1 LQEKGLTA
9 TQRKLLEAGK
19 REFLEKGFKSASLRN
34 IVREA
39 GFTLGA
45 FYGYYRDKEALFNAL
60 AAPADGLTAMFK
72 AAQDAHFDLIGAK
85 ETRNSR
91 RLSTEYLRR
100 FIDYVY
106 DNFDA
111 FRLVVCC
118 AEGTKY
124 QSYIHDLVE
133 LEVRRSK
140 TYFAELRKRGK
151 LKGRISGE
159 IHHMLTSAYFTAV
172 FEVIAHNMERK
183 KALGYIDQV
192 ALFFNSG
199 WDSLI
204 QFL

>member
-1 LQEKGLTA
+1 LKEDELTA

-19 REFLEKGFKSASLRN
+19 REFLAKGFKSASLRN
-34 IVREA
+34 IVRDA

-45 FYGYYRDKEALFNAL
+45 FYGYYRNKEALFNAL
-60 AAPADGLTAMFK
+60 AAPAEGLITMYK
-72 AAQDAHFDLIGAK
+72 AAQDSFFARVGTE

-106 DNFDA
+106 ENFDA
-111 FRLVVCC
+111 FKLVICC

-124 QSYIHDLVE
+124 QNYIHDLVE
-133 LEVRRSK
+133 LEVRR
-140 TYFAELRKRGK
+140 LRKGRK
-151 LKGRISGE
+151 LRGRISGE
-159 IHHMLTSAYFTAV
+159 IHHMLTSAYFTAL
-172 FEVIAHNMERK
+172 FEVIVHNMERK
-183 KALGYIDQV
+183 KALGYIDQLV
-192 ALFFNSG
+192 LFFNSG